1 LTFGFADDTSRQ
13 TFKRSLR
20 YSGKACTEVSAPI
33 AIAPITRYLVL
44 MALISDPVSFACDLI
59 RKPSVTPADLGALDL
74 VQDALEGLG
83 FVVTR
88 YKFEDVDNLYAR
100 LGHAAPNFCF
110 AGHTDVVPTGDLKQ
124 WSVDPFEAALKDGVL
139 IGRGAADM
147 KGGIAAFIAATAR
160 YLAANGAPK
169 GSLSFL
175 ITGDEEG
182 IAINGTKKLLAAIT
196 AKGEKLDHCLVGEP
210 TNPNAMGDMLKN
222 GRRGS
227 LNCKVTVTGIQGHV
241 AYPHKAA
248 NPVRALIS
256 FLETIQS
263 HTLDDGA
270 QGFQPS
276 NLEVVTIDVGNPTS
290 NVIPEVATARF
301 NIRFNTAH
309 TGASLS
315 AWLQETAAKAN
326 AGFKG
331 KIELDIMVSGEAFF
345 TQPGIL
351 TDIVQDACE
360 AVTGRRP
367 ELSTTGGTSDA
378 RFIKDFC
385 PVCEFGLVGAT
396 MHQIDERV
404 DVADIETLTQIYERV
419 LVAYFARA

>member
-1 LTFGFADDTSRQ
+1 M
-13 TFKRSLR
+13 
-20 YSGKACTEVSAPI
+20 PI
-33 AIAPITRYLVL
+33 VIDPIDL
-44 MALISDPVSFACDLI
+44 ACDLI
-59 RKPSVTPADLGALDL
+59 RKPSVTPVDLGALDI
-74 VQDALEGLG
+74 VQQALESLG
-83 FVVTR
+83 FWVRR
-88 YKFEDVDNLYAR
+88 YQFEDIDNLYAR
-100 LGHAAPNFCF
+100 RGDSAPNFCF
-110 AGHTDVVPTGDLKQ
+110 AGHTDVVPTGDVSQ
-124 WSVDPFEAALKDGVL
+124 WSVDPFEAALKDGIL

-160 YLAANGAPK
+160 FLANNPTPK

-196 AKGEKLDHCLVGEP
+196 SEGQVLDHCLVGEP
-210 TNPNAMGDMLKN
+210 TNPDAMGDMLKN

-256 FLETIQS
+256 FLERVQS
-263 HTLDDGA
+263 HKLDDGA

-276 NLEVVTIDVGNPTS
+276 NLEVVTIDVGNPAS
-290 NVIPEVATARF
+290 NVIPEIATARL

-315 AWLQETAAKAN
+315 AWLREQAASVN
-326 AGFKG
+326 DGFNG
-331 KIELDIMVSGEAFF
+331 TIALDIMVSGEAFF

-351 TDIVQDACE
+351 TDVVQDAC
-360 AVTGRRP
+360 AAITGRRP

-378 RFIKDFC
+378 RFIKDYC

-396 MHQIDERV
+396 MHQINERV
-404 DVADIETLTQIYERV
+404 AVADIETLTQIYERV
-419 LVAYFARA
+419 LVDYFARG

>member
-1 LTFGFADDTSRQ
+1 MAYLHSMTTLID
-13 TFKRSLR
+13 
-20 YSGKACTEVSAPI
+20 PI
-33 AIAPITRYLVL
+33 DL
-44 MALISDPVSFACDLI
+44 ACDLI
-59 RKPSVTPADLGALDL
+59 RKPSVTPADLGALDI
-74 VQDALEGLG
+74 VQQALEGLG
-83 FVVTR
+83 FWVKR
-88 YKFEDVDNLYAR
+88 YQFEDIDNLYAR
-100 LGHAAPNFCF
+100 LGDSAPNFCF
-110 AGHTDVVPTGDLKQ
+110 AGHTDVVPTGDVAQ
-124 WSVDPFEAALKDGVL
+124 WSVDPFEAALRDGVL

-160 YLAANGAPK
+160 FLNANGPPK

-196 AKGEKLDHCLVGEP
+196 AEGEVLDHCLVGEP
-210 TNPNAMGDMLKN
+210 TNPDAMGDMLKN

-227 LNCKVTVTGIQGHV
+227 LNCKVTVTGVQGHV

-256 FLETIQS
+256 FLDRIQS
-263 HTLDDGA
+263 HKLDEGA

-290 NVIPEVATARF
+290 NVIPETATARF

-309 TGASLS
+309 TGTSLS
-315 AWLQETAAKAN
+315 AWLSEQAATIN
-326 AGFKG
+326 AGFNG
-331 KIELDIMVSGEAFF
+331 KIALDIMVSGEAFF
-345 TQPGIL
+345 TQPGVL
-351 TDIVQDACE
+351 TEVVQNACE

-396 MHQIDERV
+396 MHQVNERV
-404 DVADIETLTQIYERV
+404 DIADIETLTQIYERV
-419 LVAYFARA
+419 LVDYFARG

>member
-1 LTFGFADDTSRQ
+1 MT
-13 TFKRSLR
+13 
-20 YSGKACTEVSAPI
+20 
-33 AIAPITRYLVL
+33 
-44 MALISDPVSFACDLI
+44 ALIDPIDLACDLI
-59 RKPSVTPADLGALDL
+59 RKPSVTPADLGALDI
-74 VQDALEGLG
+74 VQQSLESLG
-83 FVVTR
+83 FWVKR
-88 YKFEDVDNLYAR
+88 YQFEDIDNLYAR
-100 LGHAAPNFCF
+100 LGDSAPNFCF
-110 AGHTDVVPTGDLKQ
+110 AGHTDVVPTGDLAK

-160 YLAANGAPK
+160 YLASNGPPK
-169 GSLSFL
+169 GSISFL

-196 AKGEKLDHCLVGEP
+196 AQGEVLDHCLVGEP
-210 TNPNAMGDMLKN
+210 TNPDAMGDMLKN

-248 NPVRALIS
+248 NPVRAMIR
-256 FLETIQS
+256 FLEVIQS
-263 HTLDDGA
+263 HVLDEGA

-309 TGASLS
+309 TGVCLS
-315 AWLQETAAKAN
+315 EWLLVEATKAN
-326 AGFKG
+326 EGFAG
-331 KIELDIMVSGEAFF
+331 KIALDIMVSGEAFF

-351 TDIVQDACE
+351 TDVVQNACE

-378 RFIKDFC
+378 RFIKDYC
-385 PVCEFGLVGAT
+385 LVCEFGLVGAT
-396 MHQIDERV
+396 MHQINERV

-419 LVAYFARA
+419 LGDYFGRW

>member
-1 LTFGFADDTSRQ
+1 MTTLID
-13 TFKRSLR
+13 
-20 YSGKACTEVSAPI
+20 PI
-33 AIAPITRYLVL
+33 DL
-44 MALISDPVSFACDLI
+44 ACDLI
-59 RKPSVTPADLGALDL
+59 RKPSVTPADLGALDI
-74 VQDALEGLG
+74 VQQSLESLG
-83 FVVTR
+83 FHVKR
-88 YKFEDVDNLYAR
+88 YQFEDIDNLYAR
-100 LGHAAPNFCF
+100 LGVAAPNFCF
-110 AGHTDVVPTGDLKQ
+110 AGHTDVVPTGDIAK

-160 YLAANGAPK
+160 YLAANGPPK
-169 GSLSFL
+169 GSISFL

-196 AKGEKLDHCLVGEP
+196 AEGEVLDHCLVGEP
-210 TNPNAMGDMLKN
+210 TNPDAMGDMLKN

-248 NPVRALIS
+248 NPVRAMIR
-256 FLETIQS
+256 FLDAIQN
-263 HTLDDGA
+263 HILDEGA

-290 NVIPEVATARF
+290 NVIPETATARF

-315 AWLQETAAKAN
+315 DWLLAEAAKAN
-326 AGFKG
+326 EGFAG
-331 KIELDIMVSGEAFF
+331 KIALDIMVSGEAFF

-351 TDIVQDACE
+351 TDVVQNACE

-419 LVAYFARA
+419 LGDYFGRG

>member
-1 LTFGFADDTSRQ
+1 MRDKWRWSPVLWHAI
-13 TFKRSLR
+13 SLVM
-20 YSGKACTEVSAPI
+20 TPLIDPI
-33 AIAPITRYLVL
+33 DL
-44 MALISDPVSFACDLI
+44 ACDLI
-59 RKPSVTPADLGALDL
+59 RKPSVTPADMGALDI
-74 VQDALEGLG
+74 VEKALESLG
-83 FVVTR
+83 FWVKR
-88 YKFEDVDNLYAR
+88 YQFEDIDNLYAR
-100 LGHAAPNFCF
+100 LGDTAPNFCF
-110 AGHTDVVPTGDLKQ
+110 AGHTDVVPTGDVSK
-124 WSVDPFEAALKDGVL
+124 WSVDPFEAALRDGVL

-160 YLAANGAPK
+160 YLTANGPPK
-169 GSLSFL
+169 GSISFL

-196 AKGEKLDHCLVGEP
+196 AEGQVLDHCLVGEP
-210 TNPNAMGDMLKN
+210 TNPDAMGDMLKN

-227 LNCKVTVTGIQGHV
+227 LNCKVTVTGVQGHV

-248 NPVRALIS
+248 NPVRAMIS
-256 FLETIQS
+256 FLDAIQS
-263 HTLDDGA
+263 HQLDTGA

-290 NVIPEVATARF
+290 NVIPETATARF

-315 AWLQETAAKAN
+315 EWLLAQAARLTE
-326 AGFKG
+326 GFNG
-331 KIELDIMVSGEAFF
+331 KIDLDIMVSGESFF

-351 TDIVQDACE
+351 TDVVQNACE

-396 MHQIDERV
+396 MHQVNERV
-404 DVADIETLTQIYERV
+404 EVADIETLTQIYERV
-419 LVAYFARA
+419 LRDYFEKAQ

>member
-1 LTFGFADDTSRQ
+1 MTID
-13 TFKRSLR
+13 
-20 YSGKACTEVSAPI
+20 PI
-33 AIAPITRYLVL
+33 DL
-44 MALISDPVSFACDLI
+44 ACDLI
-59 RKPSVTPADLGALDL
+59 RKPSVTPADLGALDI
-74 VQDALEGLG
+74 VQNALESLG
-83 FVVTR
+83 FTAKR

-100 LGHAAPNFCF
+100 LGDTAPNFCF
-110 AGHTDVVPTGDLKQ
+110 AGHTDVVPTGDVTQ

-160 YLAANGAPK
+160 FLSTHGKPQ

-196 AKGEKLDHCLVGEP
+196 QEGQVLDHCLVGEP
-210 TNPNAMGDMLKN
+210 TNPDAMGDMLKN

-263 HTLDDGA
+263 HKLDGGV

-276 NLEVVTIDVGNPTS
+276 NLEVVTIDVGNPAS
-290 NVIPEVATARF
+290 NVIPETATARF

-309 TGASLS
+309 TGASLT
-315 AWLQETAAKAN
+315 AWLQAQAQAAN
-326 AGFKG
+326 QGFGG
-331 KIELDIMVSGEAFF
+331 KIALDIMVSGEAFF
-345 TQPGIL
+345 TQPGKL
-351 TDIVQDACE
+351 TDVVQNACE
-360 AVTGRRP
+360 AITGRRP

-396 MHQIDERV
+396 MHQINERV
-404 DVADIETLTQIYERV
+404 EVADIETLTQIYERV
-419 LVAYFARA
+419 LWDYFDQA

>member
-1 LTFGFADDTSRQ
+1 MTVQID
-13 TFKRSLR
+13 
-20 YSGKACTEVSAPI
+20 PI
-33 AIAPITRYLVL
+33 DL
-44 MALISDPVSFACDLI
+44 ACDLI
-59 RKPSVTPADLGALDL
+59 RKPSVTPADMGALDI
-74 VQDALEGLG
+74 VQQALESLG
-83 FVVTR
+83 FWVKR
-88 YKFEDVDNLYAR
+88 YQFEDIDNLYGR
-100 LGHAAPNFCF
+100 LGDSVPNFCF
-110 AGHTDVVPTGDLKQ
+110 AGHTDVVPTGDVGQ

-160 YLAANGAPK
+160 YLAANGPPK
-169 GSLSFL
+169 GSISFL

-196 AKGEKLDHCLVGEP
+196 AQGQVLDHCLVGEP
-210 TNPNAMGDMLKN
+210 TNPDAMGDMLKN

-227 LNCKVTVTGIQGHV
+227 LNCKVTFTGIQGHV

-248 NPVRALIS
+248 NPVRAMIG
-256 FLETIQS
+256 FLDTVQS
-263 HTLDDGA
+263 HVLDTGA

-290 NVIPEVATARF
+290 NVIPESATARF

-309 TGASLS
+309 SGASLS
-315 AWLQETAAKAN
+315 DWLLSEAARAN
-326 AGFKG
+326 QGFNG
-331 KIELDIMVSGEAFF
+331 KIALDIMVSGEAFF

-351 TDIVQDACE
+351 TDVVQNACE

-378 RFIKDFC
+378 RFIKDYC

-396 MHQIDERV
+396 MHQINERV
-404 DVADIETLTQIYERV
+404 AVADIETLTQIYERV
-419 LVAYFARA
+419 LADYFARLD

>member
-1 LTFGFADDTSRQ
+1 MA
-13 TFKRSLR
+13 
-20 YSGKACTEVSAPI
+20 
-33 AIAPITRYLVL
+33 RYL
-44 MALISDPVSFACDLI
+44 MHMTTSIDPVQLTCDLI
-59 RKPSVTPADLGALDL
+59 RKPSVTPADMGALDI
-74 VQDALEGLG
+74 VHQALESLG
-83 FVVTR
+83 FHVKR
-88 YKFEDVDNLYAR
+88 YQFEDIDNLYAR
-100 LGHAAPNFCF
+100 RGDSAPNFCF
-110 AGHTDVVPTGDLKQ
+110 AGHTDVVPAGDITQ
-124 WSVDPFEAALKDGVL
+124 WSVDPFAAALKDGVL

-160 YLAANGAPK
+160 YLAVYGAPN
-169 GSLSFL
+169 GSISFL

-196 AKGEKLDHCLVGEP
+196 AEGEVLDHCLVGEP
-210 TNPNAMGDMLKN
+210 TNPDALGDMIKN

-248 NPVRALIS
+248 NPVRAMIG
-256 FLETIQS
+256 FLEAIQI
-263 HTLDDGA
+263 HVLDTGA

-276 NLEVVTIDVGNPTS
+276 NLEVVTVDVGNPTS
-290 NVIPEVATARF
+290 NVIPETATARF

-315 AWLQETAAKAN
+315 AWLHEQAN
-326 AGFKG
+326 LANQGFAGNFV
-331 KIELDIMVSGEAFF
+331 LDIMVSGEAFF

-351 TDIVQDACE
+351 TDVVQSACE
-360 AVTGRRP
+360 AITGRRP

-396 MHQIDERV
+396 MHQINERV
-404 DVADIETLTQIYERV
+404 NVADIETLTQIYERL
-419 LVAYFARA
+419 LVDYFARG

>member
-1 LTFGFADDTSRQ
+1 MTTLID
-13 TFKRSLR
+13 
-20 YSGKACTEVSAPI
+20 PI
-33 AIAPITRYLVL
+33 DL
-44 MALISDPVSFACDLI
+44 ACDLI
-59 RKPSVTPADLGALDL
+59 RKPSVTPADLGALDI
-74 VQDALEGLG
+74 VQQALESLG
-83 FVVTR
+83 FWVKR
-88 YKFEDVDNLYAR
+88 YQFEDIDNLYAR
-100 LGHAAPNFCF
+100 LGDTAPNFCF
-110 AGHTDVVPTGDLKQ
+110 AGHTDVVPTGDVTK
-124 WSVDPFEAALKDGVL
+124 WSVDPFEAALKDGFL

-160 YLAANGAPK
+160 YLHANGPPK
-169 GSLSFL
+169 GSISFL

-196 AKGEKLDHCLVGEP
+196 VEGQMLDHCLVGEP
-210 TNPNAMGDMLKN
+210 TNPDAMGDMIKN

-248 NPVRALIS
+248 NPVRAIIG
-256 FLETIQS
+256 FLDSIQS
-263 HTLDDGA
+263 HQLDTGT

-309 TGASLS
+309 TGASLTE
-315 AWLQETAAKAN
+315 WLLAQAALAN
-326 AGFKG
+326 EAFKG
-331 KIELDIMVSGEAFF
+331 RIDVEIMVSGESFF
-345 TQPGIL
+345 TQPGVL
-351 TDIVQDACE
+351 TDLVQNACE
-360 AVTGRRP
+360 AITGRRP

-396 MHQIDERV
+396 MHQVNEQV
-404 DVADIETLTQIYERV
+404 DVVDILVLTDIYERV
-419 LVAYFARA
+419 LGDYFGRVA

>member
-1 LTFGFADDTSRQ
+1 MTR
-13 TFKRSLR
+13 
-20 YSGKACTEVSAPI
+20 
-33 AIAPITRYLVL
+33 AI
-44 MALISDPVSFACDLI
+44 SPVDLACDLI
-59 RKPSVTPADLGALDL
+59 RRPSVTPADLGALDI

-83 FVVTR
+83 FWVKR
-88 YKFEDVDNLYAR
+88 YLFEDVDNLYAR
-100 LGHAAPNFCF
+100 LGDSAPNFCF
-110 AGHTDVVPTGDLKQ
+110 AGHTDVVPTGDVTQ
-124 WSVDPFEAALKDGVL
+124 WSVDPFEAALKDGIL

-160 YLAANGAPK
+160 FLTHSPKPK
-169 GSLSFL
+169 GSISFL

-182 IAINGTKKLLAAIT
+182 IAINGTRKLLAAIT
-196 AKGEKLDHCLVGEP
+196 AEGEVLDHCLVGEP
-210 TNPNAMGDMLKN
+210 TNPDAMGDMLKN

-256 FLETIQS
+256 FLAAVQS
-263 HTLDDGA
+263 HKLDDGA

-276 NLEVVTIDVGNPTS
+276 NLEVVTIDVGNPAS
-290 NVIPEVATARF
+290 NVIPETATARL

-315 AWLQETAAKAN
+315 AWLTAQAN
-326 AGFKG
+326 DINASFRG
-331 KIELDIMVSGEAFF
+331 KIALDIMVSGEAFF
-345 TQPGIL
+345 TQPGVL
-351 TDIVQDACE
+351 TDVVQNACE
-360 AVTGRRP
+360 AITGRRP

-396 MHQIDERV
+396 MHQINERV
-404 DVADIETLTQIYERV
+404 AVADIETLTQIYERT
-419 LVAYFARA
+419 LMDYFARG

>member
-1 LTFGFADDTSRQ
+1 MRDKWRWSPV
-13 TFKRSLR
+13 LR
-20 YSGKACTEVSAPI
+20 HAISPGMTPLIDPI
-33 AIAPITRYLVL
+33 DL
-44 MALISDPVSFACDLI
+44 ACDLI
-59 RKPSVTPADLGALDL
+59 RKPSVTPADMGALDI
-74 VQDALEGLG
+74 VEEALKKLG
-83 FVVTR
+83 FWVKR
-88 YKFEDVDNLYAR
+88 YQFEDIDNLYAR
-100 LGHAAPNFCF
+100 LGDTAPNFCF
-110 AGHTDVVPTGDLKQ
+110 AGHTDVVPTGDVSK
-124 WSVDPFEAALKDGVL
+124 WSVDPFEAALRDGVL

-160 YLAANGAPK
+160 YLAAKGSPK
-169 GSLSFL
+169 GSISFL

-196 AKGEKLDHCLVGEP
+196 AQGQVLDHCLVGEP
-210 TNPNAMGDMLKN
+210 TNPDAMGDMLKN

-227 LNCKVTVTGIQGHV
+227 LNCKVTVTGVQGHV

-248 NPVRALIS
+248 NPVRAMIS
-256 FLETIQS
+256 FLDAIQS
-263 HTLDDGA
+263 HQLDTGTH
-270 QGFQPS
+270 GFQPS

-290 NVIPEVATARF
+290 NVIPETATARF

-309 TGASLS
+309 TSASLS
-315 AWLQETAAKAN
+315 EWLLAQAARLN
-326 AGFKG
+326 EGFKG
-331 KIELDIMVSGEAFF
+331 KIDLDIMVSGESFF

-351 TDIVQDACE
+351 TDVVQNACE

-396 MHQIDERV
+396 MHQVNERV
-404 DVADIETLTQIYERV
+404 NVADIETLTQIYERV
-419 LVAYFARA
+419 LGDYFERALSTSS

>member
-1 LTFGFADDTSRQ
+1 MR
-13 TFKRSLR
+13 
-20 YSGKACTEVSAPI
+20 
-33 AIAPITRYLVL
+33 
-44 MALISDPVSFACDLI
+44 ISIDPVQLACDLI
-59 RKPSVTPADLGALDL
+59 RKPSVTPADMGALDI
-74 VQDALEGLG
+74 VQQALESLG
-83 FVVTR
+83 FWVRR
-88 YKFEDVDNLYAR
+88 YQFEDVDNLYAR
-100 LGHAAPNFCF
+100 LGTTAPNFCF
-110 AGHTDVVPTGDLKQ
+110 AGHTDVVPTGDVTQ

-160 YLAANGAPK
+160 YLSLNGPPK
-169 GSLSFL
+169 GSISFL

-196 AKGEKLDHCLVGEP
+196 AEGEVLDHCLVGEP
-210 TNPNAMGDMLKN
+210 TNPDAMGDMLKN

-248 NPVRALIS
+248 NPVRALIG
-256 FLETIQS
+256 FLDTIQS
-263 HTLDDGA
+263 HVLDTGA

-290 NVIPEVATARF
+290 NVIPEAATARF

-315 AWLQETAAKAN
+315 TWLQEQAAIAN
-326 AGFKG
+326 QGFNG
-331 KIELDIMVSGEAFF
+331 RIALDIMVSGEAFF
-345 TQPGIL
+345 TQPGVL
-351 TDIVQDACE
+351 TDVVQNACE
-360 AVTGRRP
+360 AITGRRP

-378 RFIKDFC
+378 RFIKDYC

-396 MHQIDERV
+396 MHQINERV
-404 DVADIETLTQIYERV
+404 VIADIETLTQIYERV
-419 LVAYFARA
+419 LTDYFGRG